1 MGVVM
6 EPKQVLNKFET
17 MVFCITFEHLIHPF
31 INPARWSTV
40 SDSFT
45 VSFIVAILISIL
57 LILFNFFIDF
67 VNLQLNYI
75 EC

>member
-1 MGVVM
+1 M
-6 EPKQVLNKFET
+6 EPKQVFNKFET

-67 VNLQLNYI
+67 INLQLNYI
-75 EC
+75 DC